1 MRKSVTLTLVLV
13 LAVSSILNVL
23 SVEGESRTIVIP
35 DDYASIQEAIDNANN
50 GDTIFV
56 KKGIYQEPTLEI
68 NKSLSIIG
76 ENVYNTTLNLNP
88 PLIEAFILRNW
99 LWIPAT
105 AITMNADNVKIQ
117 GFTINIPRGDYGFG
131 GGLHASGDTIELI
144 GNKIANNGVY
154 LSGISISVADNSIS
168 GTLEVIGSNQTI
180 ANNSIQKFLKIQGS
194 HNKITCNTIN
204 EIIQLNGSS
213 NFASGNSF
221 FMLEMEDSSS
231 NFIIDNFFE
240 CLELEERGQFCSD
253 NMIAKNRITGNGG
266 FNSGIWVGS
275 GSNNTVTANIIR
287 DCDSGLRLT
296 GAVTENSVY
305 LNNFINNSINIQY
318 YGDADWTLNNRFDNG
333 AKGNYYDD
341 YKGADN
347 NWDGIGDVPYTIK
360 GTRWDSEAGGV
371 VDAGFS
377 QDRYPL
383 MATIDVD
390 SVTIQLPDWA
400 AHSNPSPESQASE
413 PFPTALVVASTVSV
427 AIVGVDLLVYF
438 KKRKHL
444 KMTDKTE

>member
-1 MRKSVTLTLVLV
+1 MSKTPALLFVLLCLTALCLVIPQP
-13 LAVSSILNVL
+13 AKADAI
-23 SVEGESRTIVIP
+23 TIVVP
-35 DDYASIQEAIDNANN
+35 DDYSRVQEAIDAAND

-76 ENVYNTTLNLNP
+76 ENVYNATLNLNP

-105 AITMNADNVKIQ
+105 AITINADNVKIQ

-168 GTLEVIGSNQTI
+168 GTLEIIGSNQTI

-213 NFASGNSF
+213 NLASGNSF

-253 NMIAKNRITGNGG
+253 NIIAKNQITGNGG

-333 AKGNYYDD
+333 TKGNYYDD
-341 YKGADN
+341 YKGEDN

-383 MATIDVD
+383 MATVDVD

-400 AHSNPSPESQASE
+400 AHSNPSPEPQASE
-413 PFPTALVVASTVSV
+413 AFPTTLVIAFVITVTVIS
-427 AIVGVDLLVYF
+427 IGLLVYF
-438 KKRKHL
+438 KKHKH
-444 KMTDKTE
+444 

>member
-1 MRKSVTLTLVLV
+1 MSKTPALLFVLLCLTALCLVIPQP
-13 LAVSSILNVL
+13 AKADAI
-23 SVEGESRTIVIP
+23 TIVVP
-35 DDYASIQEAIDNANN
+35 DDYSRVQEAIDAAND

-105 AITMNADNVKIQ
+105 AITINADNVKIQ

-168 GTLEVIGSNQTI
+168 GTLEIIGSNQTI

-213 NFASGNSF
+213 NLASGNSF

-253 NMIAKNRITGNGG
+253 NIIAKNQITGNGG

-333 AKGNYYDD
+333 TKGNYYDD
-341 YKGADN
+341 YKGEDN

-383 MATIDVD
+383 MATVDID

-400 AHSNPSPESQASE
+400 AHSNPSPEPQASE
-413 PFPTALVVASTVSV
+413 AFPTTLVIAFVITVTVIS
-427 AIVGVDLLVYF
+427 IGLLVYF
-438 KKRKHL
+438 KKHKH
-444 KMTDKTE
+444 